1 MSRMMMARPSS
12 EPKPAFS
19 STPRCWNPPHD
30 LYSKPFTLELKGDI
44 NFFDDG
50 RMQIEQRNTNRVP
63 LTVNIESLGNIP
75 LEIPAGGVYL
85 NFLSNPIKEIPA
97 EY

>member
-1 MSRMMMARPSS
+1 MLFAFCPNLKKSLS
-12 EPKPAFS
+12 ELNNEDYATTS
-19 STPRCWNPPHD
+19 
-30 LYSKPFTLELKGDI
+30 